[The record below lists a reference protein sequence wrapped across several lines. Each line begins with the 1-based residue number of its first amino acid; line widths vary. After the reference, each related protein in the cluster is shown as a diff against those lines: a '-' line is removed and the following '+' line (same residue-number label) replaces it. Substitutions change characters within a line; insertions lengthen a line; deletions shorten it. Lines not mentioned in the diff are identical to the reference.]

1 MYILA
6 FEYII
11 HSYSDVIK
19 IMLTYFDELLAP
31 VMEILNKSIIKFANL
46 LHLSPDP
53 KWALLNT
60 CGCFHSGTGL
70 INKDFCYSGKCQPY
84 DL

>member
-1 MYILA
+1 MNYIMYSLA

-19 IMLTYFDELLAP
+19 IMLAYFDELLVPA
-31 VMEILNKSIIKFANL
+31 MDFLNKIIIKFANP

-53 KWALLNT
+53 KWTLLNT
-60 CGCFHSGTGL
+60 CGCLSQWQL
-70 INKDFCYSGKCQPY
+70 AYQ
-84 DL
+84 

>member
-19 IMLTYFDELLAP
+19 IMLTYFDELLVPA
-31 VMEILNKSIIKFANL
+31 MEILNNSIIKFANP

-53 KWALLNT
+53 K
-60 CGCFHSGTGL
+60 
-70 INKDFCYSGKCQPY
+70 
-84 DL
+84 

>member
-19 IMLTYFDELLAP
+19 IMLTYFDELLVLA
-31 VMEILNKSIIKFANL
+31 MEILNKIIIKFANP

-53 KWALLNT
+53 NWALLNT
-60 CGCFHSGTGL
+60 CGCLSQWQRAY
-70 INKDFCYSGKCQPY
+70 K
-84 DL
+84 